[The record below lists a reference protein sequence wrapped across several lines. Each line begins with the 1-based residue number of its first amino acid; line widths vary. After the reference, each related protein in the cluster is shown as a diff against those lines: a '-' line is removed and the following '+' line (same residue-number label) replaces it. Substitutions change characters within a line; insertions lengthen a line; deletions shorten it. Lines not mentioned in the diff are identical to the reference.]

1 MPERKFLPGG
11 VVRQDGPVGFLQV
24 GEVVVGKSI
33 NLSIQLIW
41 AMGVVQREHIGLVH
55 IVNKVVDDVGSA
67 QTQSLGEI
75 ESDDVHSPGWITNIA
90 SLLGVILLALCGGQ
104 AQRARLKERHQVGV
118 ALEGVLVNI
127 CSCRALDLRHWI
139 FAVLRLK

>member
-41 AMGVVQREHIGLVH
+41 AMGVVQGKHVGLVH
-55 IVNKVVDDVGSA
+55 VVDKVVDDVGSA

-75 ESDDVHSPGWITNIA
+75 ESDNVYSPGWITNIA

-104 AQRARLKERHQVGV
+104 AQRARLQE
-118 ALEGVLVNI
+118 
-127 CSCRALDLRHWI
+127 
-139 FAVLRLK
+139 